1 MNLKE
6 YIQGKRHGKEANRLE
21 REAMSD
27 PFLQDAIDGYD
38 SVAGDHLSAIKKLEK
53 KVAPKPSRKVR
64 PVWIWAAAALLVLLI
79 GIPFLLR
86 QPALNE
92 EMIIATNESGKVDS
106 EMTTPEN
113 DSVLMTIH
121 RAVETE
127 KKALSKYHI
136 SEVKRNDEVKGED
149 KEKRIDDVTVLT
161 TPGEEAP
168 VEQENQLVET
178 SVNRN
183 PLKQPRIL
191 DRSIQEQLQG
201 SVAGIAV
208 ASENEQ
214 SAAENIRIRGI
225 STSNQSDRKLV
236 QGRLT
241 DETGDPLIGANVNLQ
256 NSTVGTITDTE
267 GNFTI
272 DVPKETQGTLLAS
285 YIGMENREIPL
296 DEHIGTIVLKADT
309 DLLSEVVV
317 IGYGTQRKKVDT
329 GAVTKQTEVIPTFGE
344 AEFIR
349 YFEENY
355 DKHICEEQAVA
366 FVVTFFID
374 SNGHPGNIHI
384 KENNC
389 PAMVTEIK
397 RLLLGSPLWSDVD
410 REVTLKIK

>member
-38 SVAGDHLSAIKKLEK
+38 SVAGDHLSAIEKLEK
-53 KVAPKPSRKVR
+53 KVAAKPSRTDKR
-64 PVWIWAAAALLVLLI
+64 VWIWATAALLVLLL

-92 EMIIATNESGKVDS
+92 EMIIASNESGRDDT

-113 DSVLMTIH
+113 DSVLMTTH
-121 RAVETE
+121 RAVEAE
-127 KKALSKYHI
+127 KKALPDHI
-136 SEVKRNDEVKGED
+136 SEEKGNDE
-149 KEKRIDDVTVLT
+149 EKRMDDVTVLT
-161 TPGEEAP
+161 IPAGEAP
-168 VEQENQLVET
+168 VRQKKQLVET

-191 DRSIQEQLQG
+191 DRSIQERLQG

-208 ASENEQ
+208 TSENEQ
-214 SAAENIRIRGI
+214 RAEERIHIRGI
-225 STSNQSDRKLV
+225 STPGQSDRKLV

-256 NSTVGTITDTE
+256 NSTVGTVTDTE

-272 DVPKETQGTLLAS
+272 DLPKETQGTLLAS

-296 DEHIGTIVLKADT
+296 VEHIGTVVMEADT

-317 IGYGTQRKKVDT
+317 VGYGTQRKKVET

-355 DKHICEEQAVA
+355 DKQICEELAVA

-374 SNGHPGNIHI
+374 SNGHPGSIHI

-397 RLLLGSPLWSDVD
+397 RLLLGSPLWSDVN

>member
-127 KKALSKYHI
+127 KKAIPDAI
-136 SEVKRNDEVKGED
+136 SEVKRNDDVKGED
-149 KEKRIDDVTVLT
+149 KEKRMDDVTVVT
-161 TPGEEAP
+161 TPVEEAP

-214 SAAENIRIRGI
+214 SATESIRIRAV
-225 STSNQSDRKLV
+225 SSANLSDRKLV

-241 DETGDPLIGANVNLQ
+241 DETGDPLN
-256 NSTVGTITDTE
+256 
-267 GNFTI
+267 
-272 DVPKETQGTLLAS
+272 
-285 YIGMENREIPL
+285 
-296 DEHIGTIVLKADT
+296 EHIGTIVLKADT

-317 IGYGTQRKKVDT
+317 VGYGTQRKRVDT
-329 GAVTKQTEVIPTFGE
+329 GAVTKHTEVIPTFGE
-344 AEFIR
+344 TEFMR

-355 DKHICEEQAVA
+355 DKQICEEQAVA

-374 SNGHPGNIHI
+374 SNGHPGSIHI